1 MFKLIR
7 KLFRLIRKLIKHA
20 ILLIIIALAV
30 SFGVTKS
37 VEDNIKFE
45 DELSSKADCILI
57 LGCGIRDEETPSDM
71 LRDRLDKGIEL
82 YQAGVSDKILVSG
95 DNGQEEYNEVHVML
109 HYLLNKKIPA
119 RDIFCDH
126 AGFST
131 YDSIYRSNSI
141 FGAKNII
148 VISQKYHL
156 YRALFIAK
164 KLGINAE
171 GVPANF
177 HLYSGTAYREIREIL
192 ARDKDFIKSNLK
204 LSPKYEGEQ
213 IPLNGDSKDSWEQ
226 SEL

>member
-7 KLFRLIRKLIKHA
+7 KLFRLIRKLIKYA

-37 VEDNIKFE
+37 VEDNIKSE
-45 DELSSKADCILI
+45 DNLSSKADCILI
-57 LGCGIRDEETPSDM
+57 LGCSIKDEETPSDM

-82 YQAGVSDKILVSG
+82 YRAGASDKILVSG

-192 ARDKDFIKSNLK
+192 ARDKDFIKANLK

-213 IPLNGDSKDSWEQ
+213 IPLYGDSKDSWEK
-226 SEL
+226 SEQ